1 MWNSSEEYVQ
11 RGKPVPGSVQFNGHT
26 NKAFQDAENPPA
38 TKKVEPPSPTE
49 SENSTLAT
57 AALDDV
63 LDLHDDDEQLD
74 EWIQNSHNK
83 AEQVFEAAKEA
94 NQRKL
99 EQETTDMVIVSTMM
113 DRTHTKA
120 SKAFEKMRE
129 DQEKESKES
138 QERMSAMMANFE
150 QLNDSL
156 SKILDEDEPSTS
168 SDAADGGKNPL
179 FNELLSKVQV
189 KENPE
194 DVSGSRDADEPPK
207 PDASPKIK
215 VPSNPSSQKM
225 LSELRTAFQK
235 AAQPEE
241 DPE

>member
-1 MWNSSEEYVQ
+1 M
-11 RGKPVPGSVQFNGHT
+11 
-26 NKAFQDAENPPA
+26 
-38 TKKVEPPSPTE
+38 
-49 SENSTLAT
+49 
-57 AALDDV
+57 
-63 LDLHDDDEQLD
+63 
-74 EWIQNSHNK
+74 
-83 AEQVFEAAKEA
+83 
-94 NQRKL
+94 
-99 EQETTDMVIVSTMM
+99 
-113 DRTHTKA
+113 
-120 SKAFEKMRE
+120 
-129 DQEKESKES
+129 
-138 QERMSAMMANFE
+138 
-150 QLNDSL
+150 
-156 SKILDEDEPSTS
+156 DEDEPSTS